1 MDDILFTC
9 AGTSDPVRG
18 NRDGGILHIMRYY
31 HPKRV
36 YLFLSQQIADLEAQD
51 HRFEKTFQH
60 MQEYCAAHGVVYQPE
75 LIIHNSGLDDV
86 SKIDLVEEPLLEYF
100 TSAAVENPNCRI
112 LLNLSSGT
120 PQMKT
125 LMQFLA
131 VDSPYHVL
139 GVQVDGPQK
148 KKGEKDPPRTDDRMY
163 NVDYELETNYD
174 DEPDCLPEGERRN
187 RTSEPEMFAIKHQ
200 RFTNQVNF
208 LKNLFCVHHENTLLC
223 SQNLDFLRPGWYD
236 GREFHTVL
244 GRGDFRDNVTGLF
257 GRRSSHVIFRF
268 RHKAVQSLCGRW
280 KRGIHRRV
288 QRECRASSM
297 FQRPF

>member
-100 TSAAVENPNCRI
+100 AGLR
-112 LLNLSSGT
+112 G
-120 PQMKT
+120 
-125 LMQFLA
+125 
-131 VDSPYHVL
+131 
-139 GVQVDGPQK
+139 
-148 KKGEKDPPRTDDRMY
+148 DR
-163 NVDYELETNYD
+163 VRD
-174 DEPDCLPEGERRN
+174 
-187 RTSEPEMFAIKHQ
+187 
-200 RFTNQVNF
+200 RFPAQ
-208 LKNLFCVHHENTLLC
+208 
-223 SQNLDFLRPGWYD
+223 GD
-236 GREFHTVL
+236 GRGQQPHDRHVHAWRRAGRLGAVL
-244 GRGDFRDNVTGLF
+244 YRAAAAQNKQEVTG
-257 GRRSSHVIFRF
+257 
-268 RHKAVQSLCGRW
+268 
-280 KRGIHRRV
+280 
-288 QRECRASSM
+288 
-297 FQRPF
+297 